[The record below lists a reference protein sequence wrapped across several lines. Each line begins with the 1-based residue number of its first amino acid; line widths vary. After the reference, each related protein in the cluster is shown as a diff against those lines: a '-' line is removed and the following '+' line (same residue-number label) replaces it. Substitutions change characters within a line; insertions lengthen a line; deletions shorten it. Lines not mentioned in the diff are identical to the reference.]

1 MNKDR
6 CDFAL
11 EEVPSE
17 WRTIQELRGEYEVAK
32 NGLAKYKTEARQF
45 GNAGARAGEDL
56 LERKCIEIAELHNR
70 LYQRI
75 ADAYLATL
83 KRRVGE

>member
-1 MNKDR
+1 MPR
-6 CDFAL
+6 
-11 EEVPSE
+11 E
-17 WRTIQELRGEYEVAK
+17 WRTIQELRSEYEVVK

-45 GNAGARAGEDL
+45 GNAGSSADEDS
-56 LERKCIEIAELHNR
+56 LESKCNEIAELHNR

-75 ADAYLATL
+75 ADAYLAAL